1 MKTRIVSSS
10 TTSSTEH
17 TKSRNS
23 YDTAWKFILG
33 VANGNVSD
41 QELKKI
47 PKSTAHSLKKKDPN
61 SFRNVYGFR
70 FNGLEPNL
78 QREANSLSV
87 RLENS
92 LTLRKGIIALAKI
105 KLCLLQIKSL
115 PKKMRNSVQVILD
128 CSYDSKS

>member
-1 MKTRIVSSS
+1 MSLTETYPIKNSKNTQINSSLS
-10 TTSSTEH
+10 
-17 TKSRNS
+17 
-23 YDTAWKFILG
+23 
-33 VANGNVSD
+33 
-41 QELKKI
+41 Q
-47 PKSTAHSLKKKDPN
+47 KKDPN

-115 PKKMRNSVQVILD
+115 PKKMRNSVQVILGV
-128 CSYDSKS
+128 